1 MTEERAAK
9 LKLKRKKCSTTVQ
22 GAQETE
28 IKLQSLPALDLRQNF
43 AGSWFDEIDLTTAE
57 QLWKQVLTCMSTDP
71 RSVGWR
77 SVPGLPDFTHQVAR
91 QGQEK
96 TTVLEVFEVGH
107 QSFEWFPLPT
117 AIPSIVS
124 KESCTADLRH
134 EPSQSNDREKQLA
147 EPMLS
152 KSRTQSPQSLN
163 AVNNLELSFLVTGSK
178 KNELFCN
185 KNSTEDHEEL
195 QSGATKNIKELMAF
209 QRSTTDGVKAPLASQ
224 KSFIKNIKVP
234 QNLQKDLVDAIKE
247 PKTSQKRSKKA
258 IQGLHVSQKG
268 SEKNAREPQ
277 AITKQTVYLWPTVT
291 LAKNS
296 KGKEEPEWAKKTS
309 DFTDVMDI
317 EEPVSASE
325 GKLQVMQESADKTE
339 AAGSLDSCPICLMQF
354 PKQFAQLDMDSH
366 LAQCLSETTVDVV
379 W

>member
-1 MTEERAAK
+1 MTEERTAK

-28 IKLQSLPALDLRQNF
+28 IKLQSLPALDLRQNS

-57 QLWKQVLTCMSTDP
+57 QLWKQVLTCVSTDP
-71 RSVGWR
+71 RSVGWI

-96 TTVLEVFEVGH
+96 ATVLEVFEVGH

-117 AIPSIVS
+117 AISSIVS
-124 KESCTADLRH
+124 KESCTTDLRH
-134 EPSQSNDREKQLA
+134 EFSQSNEQLA
-147 EPMLS
+147 EPMLY
-152 KSRTQSPQSLN
+152 KSRTPSPQSLN
-163 AVNNLELSFLVTGSK
+163 AVNNLEPSFMVPGSK
-178 KNELFCN
+178 KNERVCN

-209 QRSTTDGVKAPLASQ
+209 QRSSTECVKAPLASQ
-224 KSFIKNIKVP
+224 KSFIKSIKVP
-234 QNLQKDLVDAIKE
+234 QNLQKGLVDNIKE
-247 PKTSQKRSKKA
+247 PKTSQKRSKEA
-258 IQGLHVSQKG
+258 IQGPHVSQKS

-277 AITKQTVYLWPTVT
+277 TLPKQTVYLWPTVT

-296 KGKEEPEWAKKTS
+296 KGKEEPKWAQKAS
-309 DFTDVMDI
+309 EFIDVMDI

-339 AAGSLDSCPICLMQF
+339 AAGSLDNCPICLMQF